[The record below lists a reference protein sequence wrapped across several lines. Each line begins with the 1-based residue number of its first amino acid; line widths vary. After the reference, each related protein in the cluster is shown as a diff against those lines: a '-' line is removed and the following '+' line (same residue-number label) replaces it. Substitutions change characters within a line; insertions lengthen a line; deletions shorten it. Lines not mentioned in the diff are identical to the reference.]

1 MAWAP
6 SYATAAELEAYARI
20 PDTNDDAQITL
31 AISAASRA
39 VDRYCNRQFG
49 LVASAEARY
58 YTPRFDR
65 KRRKWVVEFD
75 DLMTTTGLV
84 VMADLGDDGTY
95 EAAVDNYALRPV
107 NAQAKSRP
115 WTFLVVQ
122 PASTKQPVAAESSV
136 EITAK
141 WGWSA
146 VPDPVKQATL
156 LQASRLLAR
165 RDSPFGV
172 AGSPDAGGGE
182 LRLLAKVDP
191 DVAVVLTPYIRWW
204 GAA

>member
-6 SYATAAELEAYARI
+6 DYATAAELKAYTRI
-20 PDTNDDAQITL
+20 PDTNDDAQIAL
-31 AISAASRA
+31 VISAASRA

-58 YTPRFDR
+58 YTPRFDK
-65 KRRKWVVEFD
+65 KRRKWVIEHD

-95 EAAVDNYALRPV
+95 EAEVDNYALRPV
-107 NAQAKSRP
+107 NAAAKSRP

-122 PASTKQPVAAESSV
+122 PTSTTIPIADEASV

-146 VPDPVKQATL
+146 VPSSVKQATL
-156 LQASRLLAR
+156 LQASRFLKR
-165 RDSPFGV
+165 RDAPFGV
-172 AGSPDAGGGE
+172 AGSPDTGSE
-182 LRLLAKVDP
+182 VRLLAKVDP
-191 DVAVVLTPYIRWW
+191 DVAVTLTPFIRWW